1 MQNTPRRELDS
12 ELVSVIVPT
21 NNRPQ
26 YLARLLKYYQDCRLS
41 HAIVVADG
49 STGAALREN
58 QKLVVSHHGT
68 LHIYHQCYRSNAH
81 SSRGLYQR
89 ITKALR
95 ATDSKY
101 AVICADDDFIVPN
114 ALDQCAKFLD
124 AHPDYSIAHGH
135 LLGFYPVYFRGLS
148 ARPAL
153 WTHLATP
160 STIDHPDPDHRLRQH
175 LLNYKPT
182 FYSVHR
188 RADLSRNMNF
198 TARLTKDYGFA
209 EMLPS
214 CLSLVQG
221 KMKFLDILH
230 GVRTS
235 NPKSTSSVEDSWR
248 WHNLLTLDDYSTR
261 YMHFRNCIAQEL
273 SSTSPM
279 PLAAAKKAVDDAFRE
294 HLAIYM
300 READALLSQPRPN
313 TVDKE
318 PRGLSRAFLA
328 LRAAARIGLA
338 KGRVGD
344 LLRSPREVVTRAYY
358 EDRLLDR
365 GGFTPVEKLLNSQSP
380 FHEDF
385 QPIYDSVVRYPG
397 LPQ

>member
-1 MQNTPRRELDS
+1 
-12 ELVSVIVPT
+12 
-21 NNRPQ
+21 
-26 YLARLLKYYQDCRLS
+26 
-41 HAIVVADG
+41 
-49 STGAALREN
+49 
-58 QKLVVSHHGT
+58 
-68 LHIYHQCYRSNAH
+68 
-81 SSRGLYQR
+81 
-89 ITKALR
+89 
-95 ATDSKY
+95 
-101 AVICADDDFIVPN
+101 
-114 ALDQCAKFLD
+114 
-124 AHPDYSIAHGH
+124 
-135 LLGFYPVYFRGLS
+135 
-148 ARPAL
+148 
-153 WTHLATP
+153 
-160 STIDHPDPDHRLRQH
+160 
-175 LLNYKPT
+175 
-182 FYSVHR
+182 
-188 RADLSRNMNF
+188 MNF

-358 EDRLLDR
+358 EDRLLAR